1 MFDLDFKIKD
11 LISYEEVNDT
21 NILKSLQ
28 FGETDTITD
37 LIVIGSGCS
46 ADEAVE
52 RLDKALQNS
61 TLAEIINDIVYCL
74 IGKQKINEDTPTM
87 DKKDYESLTDVFE
100 IMYQQLKIVDG
111 LSLSDFMNM
120 SVRYLYRYADGV
132 QKSYILKKNEELQSQ
147 YSNVAMLMSALG
159 GKLKECPQLDETGKI
174 KKMSLQE
181 RIIALKKQRDME
193 VR

>member
-61 TLAEIINDIVYCL
+61 TLDEIINDIVYCL

-120 SVRYLYRYADGV
+120 RVRYLYRYADGV
-132 QKSYILKKNEELQSQ
+132 QKSYILKKNEELQSH

-181 RIIALKKQRDME
+181 RIIALKKQRDTE